1 MLPVSLLLAGL
12 VAYLIL
18 AALFIL
24 AAAGTNRRARWL
36 GLAALAA
43 AAPGFL
49 WMGAFAEKFD
59 AGQCYSS
66 IVNMIASAVK
76 ETDNAK
82 SLAEKI
88 RALPMRGY
96 ETRCSEVEAAA
107 LELPKRKAP

>member
-1 MLPVSLLLAGL
+1 MFISLLAIGL
-12 VAYLIL
+12 VAYLVL
-18 AALFIL
+18 AAMFTL

-59 AGQCYSS
+59 SGQCYSS
-66 IVNMIASAVK
+66 VINVIANAVK
-76 ETDNAK
+76 ETDNPK

-88 RALPMRGY
+88 QALPMRGY
-96 ETRCSEVEAAA
+96 ETLCSEVEAAA
-107 LELPKRKAP
+107 HELPKRKAP